1 MCHSHAYTGSHIP
14 QHQGGAAVCVIP
26 NVFHYD
32 ARTYSCVI
40 LMHIQARIFPNTKE
54 VLLFV
59 GSRVKQQALDHE
71 VRGVDA

>member
-1 MCHSHAYTGSHIP
+1 M
-14 QHQGGAAVCVIP
+14 
-26 NVFHYD
+26 FHYD